1 MASSLSVHRA
11 PAAAVPLRFLL
22 SAPWFAVAAGAVMLW
37 AGPEALASRWTG
49 AVLAATHLLTLGFM
63 GHAMLGALLQ
73 LMPVAFGIPLP
84 RSAAVAA
91 VTHPALALG
100 AAFLAI
106 AFVTS
111 QSVAFAAAALL
122 LGLAFGVFLV
132 AVGAGIARQRLR
144 DPLARVIAA
153 ALLALLATVVLGVL
167 LAIGMSG
174 VEMPLLELTSLHA
187 AWGILG
193 WTLLLV
199 LGAALA
205 VVPMFQMTRGYPT
218 WLRGGFAAV
227 LLAALLLWSLALW
240 FEWPALRRAMQWL
253 LAGAVLAFAAV
264 TLGLQ
269 QRGRR
274 RLQPDATFLFWRL
287 GMLCLVAATLVWAL
301 GEVLV
306 LQASQRWVLLL
317 GVLLLPGFAYCVI
330 AGMLYKI
337 VPFLLWLALQMRT
350 GGRPPTVKEIMPESA
365 GKRQFWVHV
374 VALVL
379 LAVAASAWN
388 ALVYLAAIAF
398 VASSTMLGMRLA
410 RAALF
415 AHRRL
420 AQSPALPAGAD
431 SAGWK
436 RLS

>member
-1 MASSLSVHRA
+1 MAPALSIHRA
-11 PAAAVPLRFLL
+11 PTAAVPLRFLL
-22 SAPWFAVAAGAVMLW
+22 TAPWFAVAAGALLLW
-37 AGPEALASRWTG
+37 AGPEALTSRWTST
-49 AVLAATHLLTLGFM
+49 VLAATHLLTLGFM

-73 LMPVAFGIPLP
+73 LMPVAFGVPVP

-91 VTHPALALG
+91 VTHPALTLG
-100 AAFLAI
+100 AASLAI
-106 AFVTS
+106 AFITAQAVL
-111 QSVAFAAAALL
+111 FASAALL
-122 LGLAFGVFLV
+122 LGLAFGVYLA
-132 AVGAGIARQRLR
+132 AVGVGVARQGLR

-153 ALLALLATVVLGVL
+153 ALLGLLTTVVLGLL
-167 LAIGMSG
+167 LATGMSG
-174 VEMPLLELTSLHA
+174 VGMPLLELTSLHA

-205 VVPMFQMTRGYPT
+205 VVPMFQMTVGYPT
-218 WLRGGFAAV
+218 WLRGRFAAG
-227 LLAALLLWSLALW
+227 LLATLLLWSLALW
-240 FEWPALRRAMQWL
+240 FDWQGLRQALQWL
-253 LAGAVLAFAAV
+253 LAGAVAAFAAV

-287 GMLCLVAATLVWAL
+287 GMLCLIDATLVWAL
-301 GEVLV
+301 GEVLA
-306 LQASQRWVLLL
+306 LQASQGWVLLL

-337 VPFLLWLALQMRT
+337 VPFLLWLALQMRA

-365 GKRQFWVHV
+365 GMRQFWVHV

-379 LAVAASAWN
+379 LAIAASAWN
-388 ALVYLAAIAF
+388 ALAYVAGVAF
-398 VASSTMLGMRLA
+398 IASSTMLGLRLA

-415 AHRRL
+415 VQQRL
-420 AQSPALPAGAD
+420 AQSPPLRSDAD
-431 SAGWK
+431 SARWK
-436 RLS
+436 RLG